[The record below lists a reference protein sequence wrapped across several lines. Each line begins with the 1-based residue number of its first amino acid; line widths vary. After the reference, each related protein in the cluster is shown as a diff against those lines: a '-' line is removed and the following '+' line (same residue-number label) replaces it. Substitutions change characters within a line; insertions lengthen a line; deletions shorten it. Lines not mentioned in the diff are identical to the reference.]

1 MTHEPRPLLQELA
14 VFLVAVLIGSP
25 SGLATAMLLGPSL
38 GAA

>member
-1 MTHEPRPLLQELA
+1 MAQQLA

-38 GAA
+38 